1 MIIVKNI
8 NLNSNV
14 AMAFYFPFTLS
25 QIKEFLPYWQD
36 QWKAETVML
45 SIFEELSENWFITKK
60 PYKPI
65 RMQERMKNERK
76 LPMSSLAESSTA
88 AIYLHV
94 LSFNILT
101 YKVSNP
107 SEKPHKHTLNH
118 IQVLKWYLLH
128 THFSFEISTN
138 WLNTNL
144 TQS

>member
-1 MIIVKNI
+1 MSQW
-8 NLNSNV
+8 L
-14 AMAFYFPFTLS
+14 FPFLS
-25 QIKEFLPYWQD
+25 HFHKFCHSNWQF

-45 SIFEELSENWFITKK
+45 SIFEELSESWFITKI
-60 PYKPI
+60 PYKPV
-65 RMQERMKNERK
+65 RKQKRMKNERK

-94 LSFNILT
+94 LSFNILSH
-101 YKVSNP
+101 KVSNP
-107 SEKPHKHTLNH
+107 SEKPHKHTPNH

-128 THFSFEISTN
+128 THFSFQISTN